1 MKRRRRV
8 NTWELTARVRYE
20 LRKDERHRQMKT
32 HAFKVLVRDGH
43 VKVWGRPHTI
53 ARINAA
59 FDALKKRFPEYAS
72 EDQMSMLSWREVVAG
87 VSGGIPER
95 SAKP

>member
-1 MKRRRRV
+1 MKKRRRL
-8 NTWELTARVRYE
+8 NTWELIARVRYE

-43 VKVWGRPHTI
+43 VKVFGRPHTI

-59 FDALKKRFPEYAS
+59 FDAIKKQFSEGAH
-72 EDQMSMLSWREVVAG
+72 EDQMPVLSWREVVAG
-87 VSGGIPER
+87 VSGGISER
-95 SAKP
+95 STKS